1 MHAIRPGNEKNQY
14 QQAISA
20 VGEILLNYD
29 YDKQVPVYGFGGKP
43 KYSHFFSSVA
53 LHCFPCNGNPQNPE
67 VFGLEGIEMVYNQIL
82 RNVELAGPTLF
93 APLIKETMKLSE
105 VCKNNGSKVY
115 NILLIL
121 TGELTVL

>member
-1 MHAIRPGNEKNQY
+1 MRPSGEKNQY

-43 KYSHFFSSVA
+43 KYPHFCSNVA
-53 LHCFPCNGNPQNPE
+53 LHCFPCNGNPVSPE
-67 VFGLEGIEMVYNQIL
+67 VFGLEGIESVYSQVL

-105 VCKNNGSKVY
+105 VCKSNGSKVY

-121 TGELTVL
+121 TGFLNA